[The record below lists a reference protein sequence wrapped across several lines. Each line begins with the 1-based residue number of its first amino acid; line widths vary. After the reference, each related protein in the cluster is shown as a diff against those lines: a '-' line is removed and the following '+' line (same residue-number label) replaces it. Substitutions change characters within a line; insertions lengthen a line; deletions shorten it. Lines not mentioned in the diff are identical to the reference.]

1 MRQDEP
7 LILAAELTSSELRS
21 VQRRIQA
28 GELRSIASGIVTSRP
43 EDHWPTLIQQN
54 KMRLLAALYPN
65 AVIGFST
72 AFNGMQG
79 ADVYLSYTYNRAVAL
94 PGLNIFLKRA
104 VGPVAGDAPWN
115 NSKLYWPSE
124 ARVFLDNLTR
134 DKKGGRNVSRAAI
147 EERLLSI
154 CDIKG
159 EARLQSLREEAEAIA
174 PALSRQGESKT
185 LSTIIGAILGSRPAK
200 GLQSDN
206 VRGHAAGLDSER
218 LSLFDKLAACLRVMP
233 LPEVSDA
240 APTSSSSLANL
251 AFLESYFSNFIE
263 GTEFEID
270 EAVGIVFEGKVLDNR
285 PQDSHDI
292 LGVFRQSLDPAWR
305 GAPLS
310 QAAEPL
316 MLLQERHADMMR
328 ERPDIRPGEVKVVA
342 NQAGS
347 TKFVAPRLARGTFIE
362 AAKRLDDL
370 PPGLPR
376 ALYAMFIVTEI
387 HPFAD
392 GNGRIARLMMNA
404 ELSAADQCRIVV
416 PTLYREPYLDGLRV
430 ATREGNFDTYVRTM
444 VKVQQWTSQLDF
456 SDLDNVLEVVRATNA
471 FETSLAKN
479 MLLMPDDVQPVMAPG
494 A

>member
-1 MRQDEP
+1 
-7 LILAAELTSSELRS
+7 

-43 EDHWPTLIQQN
+43 EAHWPALIQQN

-79 ADVYLSYTYNRAVAL
+79 ADVYLSYTYNRDVVL

-104 VGPVAGDAPWN
+104 VGPVAGDSPWN

-134 DKKGGRNVSRAAI
+134 DKKGGRNVSRAAL

-159 EARLQSLREEAEAIA
+159 EARLQSLREKAEAIA
-174 PALSRQGESKT
+174 PALLRSVESKA

-200 GLQSDN
+200 ELQSAS
-206 VRGHAAGLDSER
+206 VRGHAGGLDSER
-218 LSLFDKLAACLRVMP
+218 LSLFDKLAAYLRVTP
-233 LPEVSDA
+233 LPEVLDA
-240 APTSSSSLANL
+240 APTSSSSRANL

-263 GTEFEID
+263 GTEFEIG
-270 EAVGIVFEGKVLDNR
+270 EVVGIVFEGRVFDNR

-292 LGVFRQSLDPAWR
+292 LGVYRQSLDPAWR
-305 GAPLS
+305 SAPLS
-310 QAAEPL
+310 QAADPL
-316 MLLQERHADMMR
+316 TLLQERHADMMR
-328 ERPDIRPGEVKVVA
+328 ERPGGVKVVA
-342 NQAGS
+342 NRAGN
-347 TKFVAPRLARGTFIE
+347 TKFVAPRLVRGTFIE

-430 ATREGNFDTYVRTM
+430 ATREGNFDTYARTM